1 MKISKIFLTVAIVA
15 NLFSTAAFAL
25 PTHLE
30 STNPVKTEEQ
40 DKSKDKDIHIDKK
53 KCKKGKCKDEFT
65 DPIKLLKEKKEALL
79 KLEKEGKISKEEAD
93 KKIKK
98 IDSRIKEIEEFNR
111 LPVEEKRA
119 KLIEK
124 FKKIMDKKVK
134 EGKISREKADELISE
149 YTKKIQEWDGKGMP
163 KFYHKGSKKKNR

>member
-53 KCKKGKCKDEFT
+53 KCKRVNAKMSLQINK
-65 DPIKLLKEKKEALL
+65 IIEKALL
-79 KLEKEGKISKEEAD
+79 KLEKEGKISRKQ
-93 KKIKK
+93 IKK
-98 IDSRIKEIEEFNR
+98 
-111 LPVEEKRA
+111 
-119 KLIEK
+119 
-124 FKKIMDKKVK
+124 
-134 EGKISREKADELISE
+134 
-149 YTKKIQEWDGKGMP
+149 
-163 KFYHKGSKKKNR
+163 SKN